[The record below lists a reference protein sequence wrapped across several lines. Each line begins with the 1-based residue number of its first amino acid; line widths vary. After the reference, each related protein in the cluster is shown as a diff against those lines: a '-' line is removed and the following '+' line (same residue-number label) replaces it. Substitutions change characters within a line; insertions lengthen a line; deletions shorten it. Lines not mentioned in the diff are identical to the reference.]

1 MLSISV
7 FQIKDDIN
15 KYRDSIEKIKK
26 QQFQFFEHLYEIYLH
41 KLKTSMFKKY
51 FNKKGNLK
59 DFILANYEN
68 AEIDINEKQ
77 CAVYLNSVFAESHLA
92 PKMGL
97 VCYVFPFLRLWNINK
112 LVKED
117 YSFSIFL
124 SVFNSSLNFTTDYQF
139 SNFYFDLEYYIRK
152 ILLKCS
158 NDDEKIIIDDDIKFL
173 YNSLN
178 KHYKIIEKFFN
189 TTNYQTKIE
198 LY

>member
-1 MLSISV
+1 MLTIST
-7 FQIKDDIN
+7 FQIKNDIN
-15 KYRDSIEKIKK
+15 KYHNSIKKIKK

-77 CAVYLNSVFAESHLA
+77 CAVNLNNIFPESHLA
-92 PKMGL
+92 HKMGL
-97 VCYVFPFLRLWNINK
+97 VCYFIPFLRLWNINK

-124 SVFNSSLNFTTDYQF
+124 TSFKNSLDFTSYYQF
-139 SNFYFDLEYYIRK
+139 SNFYFELECCINK
-152 ILLKCS
+152 ILLKCTD
-158 NDDEKIIIDDDIKFL
+158 NNENIIDDNIKFL

-178 KHYKIIEKFFN
+178 KHYRQIEKLID
-189 TTNYQTKIE
+189 TSEYQTKIR